1 MENLPSYIAIA
12 FGLTTFL
19 TVYLF
24 YRASKY
30 STITLIV
37 LLCWLFLQAVLGLQ
51 LFYTVTNGMPPR
63 FVFLL
68 GPTLLVMIGLFATSK
83 GRQYLDSL
91 DTKTLTLL
99 HIVRIPV
106 ELVLFQLFVYKTV
119 PELMTFEGRN
129 FDILSG
135 LTAPFVYYFGYVKN
149 VIGKKMILFWNFLC
163 LGLLFNIVANAVL
176 SAPLPFQQFAFDQPN
191 IAVLYFPFVW
201 LPCCVVPLVLLSH
214 LVSIRQLLK

>member
-12 FGLTTFL
+12 FGLITFL
-19 TVYLF
+19 NVYLF
-24 YRASKY
+24 YKASKY
-30 STITLIV
+30 PTITLIV
-37 LLCWLFLQAVLGLQ
+37 LLGWLLLQAVLGLQ
-51 LFYTVTNGMPPR
+51 LFYTVTDVMPPR
-63 FVFLL
+63 FIFLL
-68 GPTLLVMIGLFATSK
+68 APTLVVMIGLFATSK

-91 DTKTLTLL
+91 DVKTLTLL

-106 ELVLFQLFVYKTV
+106 ELLLFQLFVYKTV

-135 LTAPFVYYFGYVKN
+135 LTAPVVYYFGYVKN
-149 VIGKKMILFWNFLC
+149 VISKKMILVWNFLC
-163 LGLLFNIVANAVL
+163 LGLLFNIVTNAVL

-201 LPCCVVPLVLLSH
+201 LPCCVVPLVLFSH

>member
-24 YRASKY
+24 YKASKY

-37 LLCWLFLQAVLGLQ
+37 LLGWLFLQAVLGLQ
-51 LFYTVTNGMPPR
+51 LFYTVTDAIPPR

-68 GPTLLVMIGLFATSK
+68 APTLVVMIGLFASPK

-135 LTAPFVYYFGYVKN
+135 LTAPIVYYFGYVKN
-149 VIGKKMILFWNFLC
+149 MIGKKKDPSVEF
-163 LGLLFNIVANAVL
+163 
-176 SAPLPFQQFAFDQPN
+176 SLPWTVVQYCDKCRFICATSIPT
-191 IAVLYFPFVW
+191 V
-201 LPCCVVPLVLLSH
+201 CVRPA
-214 LVSIRQLLK
+214 